1 MRATLLNVRCLN
13 ACRSRASAASRVKQ
27 KSPETIS
34 GLFDHRLPVTAP
46 IAVPIVIIWTAVI
59 GVRPRPVI
67 GGAIIVIAVA
77 RPIIIRVRA
86 SGGRAG
92 DQVACGQPQRQ
103 APADTPRL
111 RRRR

>member
-13 ACRSRASAASRVKQ
+13 ACRSRASAAFRVKQ

-46 IAVPIVIIWTAVI
+46 IAVPIVIWAAVI

-77 RPIIIRVRA
+77 PPIIIRVRA
-86 SGGRAG
+86 SGRGARAPG
-92 DQVACGQPQRQ
+92 ARGPPQRP
-103 APADTPRL
+103 APAHTPPL
-111 RRRR
+111 R